1 MRKHL
6 LILLF
11 IFATIVI
18 SQRVYAYNYVEVTS
32 CGVTLS
38 SNTYYYLTSD
48 LYAESSSCFYGNYVG
63 SENTIIDLNGHKIV
77 LNNSHLL
84 AYYGTSC
91 AGLCSAKYLLI
102 KNGTIETNSNK
113 ELFYDSLTP
122 TFYKTWYLFLEDI
135 TFNSTSSLTPFE
147 KSAFLMGYI
156 YGYNLTLININFSFS
171 QATAYSTRVNII
183 NSSIGSKNT
192 MCFDTFINS
201 TISGYA
207 APCSEFDHIYKIPE
221 YIINNKNSRIIF
233 TDNYIHLFYVDG
245 NDIIARRYAKDLSQY
260 YEERAFSDIFGSVT
274 PSIDN
279 WDVAWR
285 PEINRI
291 VLAAT
296 SNYGTAV
303 CFIDEE
309 YDNVVCHTP
318 FSYSTVTIG
327 NVENSILSIVGYNQT
342 SPPSIFIT
350 RFNVSSIPSPSVTV
364 SELELPASYIQ
375 LFYKPY
381 VLYNGTHYYLFT
393 IANNNVPGYVGRRF
407 LYLHIYDNDLNWVES
422 KCAPAWNCYTE
433 VHAFFAYEYPW
444 TDDYGLVTIN
454 YYTHDIYR
462 WVFTK
467 KELFEEAR
475 SRLAIPFDPEL
486 ITGPADYKSVE
497 RFSTYFPYFK
507 YVEPEIAIPPYV
519 TIYLIPEALYGNFS
533 YSSVFAMTYEVGNNG
548 GEDIT
553 VNVSVSNP
561 TWMQIQSNMYMY
573 KATINEYHPGWFV
586 ASIQPSGY
594 VDFIVNF
601 TVPKLSPAVIGHNV
615 TEHIFASYDSS
626 QISSL
631 INVYIYG
638 PSSLS
643 CGNGICEPGESYI
656 NCPLDCYGNESF
668 VCGNG
673 ICEPGESYDNCPI
686 DCPISQYPSIPPT
699 PPTPP
704 TPPSPPAY
712 NITQPLAGINVT
724 ALQVS
729 GYGWLVPFLTPLFI
743 TIGGIIGVGAA
754 VEYYI
759 KTGGIA
765 FCLTIIA
772 LSLGLWYLG
781 FLPMV
786 VAILITIMAGLFL
799 WYLASRLVRR

>member
-1 MRKHL
+1 MKRL
-6 LILLF
+6 YLFVFFILSFFSVVTFGLAVDINSCQAIYSNEYYRLI
-11 IFATIVI
+11 
-18 SQRVYAYNYVEVTS
+18 
-32 CGVTLS
+32 
-38 SNTYYYLTSD
+38 SD
-48 LYAESSSCFYGNYVG
+48 ILVNDVACFYSIPSDV
-63 SENTIIDLNGHKIV
+63 ENIVLDLNGHTVYLNGSNSIFLGVASSTAGSIKYVKIINGSIFV
-77 LNNSHLL
+77 NGGIVFRNGNQMSEIILKNVNISGQGRLVHI
-84 AYYGTSC
+84 AGDHIYMYNVSIYGVN
-91 AGLCSAKYLLI
+91 I
-102 KNGTIETNSNK
+102 GTPSEPVAN
-113 ELFYDSLTP
+113 
-122 TFYKTWYLFLEDI
+122 
-135 TFNSTSSLTPFE
+135 
-147 KSAFLMGYI
+147 YI
-156 YGYNLTLININFSFS
+156 YGSRLKVYNL
-171 QATAYSTRVNII
+171 
-183 NSSIGSKNT
+183 SIAGNNVRLCYDEKNNVIT
-192 MCFDTFINS
+192 
-201 TISGYA
+201 SGDVIMY
-207 APCSEFDHIYKIPE
+207 PCTEFDHIYKTPTSVDIG
-221 YIINNKNSRIIF
+221 YNSRTFF
-233 TDNYIHLFYVDG
+233 TDNYVHIFYING

-260 YEERAFSDIFGSVT
+260 YEEYTFSNIFGSVT

-285 PEINRI
+285 SEINKI
-291 VLAAT
+291 VLAVA

-309 YDNVVCHTP
+309 YDNVVCHTT
-318 FSYSTVTIG
+318 FNYSTVTIG
-327 NVENSILSIVGYNQT
+327 NVENSILSVVGYNQT

-350 RFNVSSIPSPSVTV
+350 RFNVSSIPASSVAV

-393 IANNNVPGYVGRRF
+393 IANNDVPGFVGSRF

-433 VHAFFAYEYPW
+433 VHGFFAYEYPW

-454 YYTHDIYR
+454 YDTNDIYR

-475 SRLAIPFDPEL
+475 SRLAIPFNPEL

-497 RFSTYFPYFK
+497 RFSTYLPYFK
-507 YVEPEIAIPPYV
+507 YVEPETAIPPYV

-643 CGNGICEPGESYI
+643 CGNGVCEPGESYI

-673 ICEPGESYDNCPI
+673 ICEAGESYDNCPI

-704 TPPSPPAY
+704 TPPAPPAY

-724 ALQVS
+724 ALQAS

-743 TIGGIIGVGAA
+743 AIGGIIGVAAA

-759 KTGGIA
+759 RTGGIA
-765 FCLTIIA
+765 FCLSIIA